1 MLLRLPRELEV
12 AHEEAL
18 AGWRARR
25 GTARLF
31 ARDATLWTGA
41 DEARWLGWIDA
52 PEASLAG
59 MALWRQLAGEARA
72 REFDRVVLLGM
83 GGSSLAAEVF
93 RRVIGHAPDHP
104 ETLVLDSTDPDQI
117 AAVERRIDPART
129 LVVVASK
136 SGSTLEPSLLAVRF
150 WTTLEAV
157 LGERTGSRFVAIT
170 DPGSRLEAEARDRG
184 YRHVVLGEPTVG
196 GRFSALSPFG
206 MVPAALAGLD
216 VLTLLDLAVEA
227 AVETRR
233 PAPGD
238 DAAVRL
244 GLLLAAAARRGV
256 DKLTLVAAPELDAFG
271 GWLEQLIA
279 ESTGKQGR
287 AILPIDG
294 ERLAGPERY
303 GDDRLFVAL
312 RYRGSLEEVDE
323 AALAALAAA
332 RRPIVELDVPSR
344 EHLGAEMYRWEV
356 ATAVAGAELGVN
368 PFDQPDVEAA
378 KVEAR
383 KLAAAVE
390 ATGELP
396 HEAPLAVDGPLAFF
410 ADAGLAARLDPGADA
425 AGVLA
430 AHLARLVPGDYFALL
445 AFLEMSDANRLPL
458 DRLRHR
464 VRDRARVAASLG
476 FGPRFLHSTGQAHKG
491 GPDSGLFLQVTADPR
506 RDLPVPGQR
515 LTFGQVLAAQARGDF
530 EVLRARGR
538 RALRVHLAADPVAGL
553 ERLDAAVAR
562 ALDRLSG

>member
-136 SGSTLEPSLLAVRF
+136 SGSTLEPSLLAARF
-150 WTTLEAV
+150 WTTLEAA

-170 DPGSRLEAEARDRG
+170 DPGSRLEAEARARG

-238 DAAVRL
+238 DASVRL